1 MKIRSLFEAPDAR
14 PSLSFEFFP
23 PRSEGAEQRL
33 FASVKTL
40 CRFRPSFVS
49 ITYGAGGSTRDVTA
63 ALAERMQ
70 KEHGLVTMA
79 HLTCVG
85 ASRDELRAIARDL
98 RERGVENI
106 MALRGDPPR
115 GVPDFAPAP
124 DGLSYA
130 SDLIQFLRAEFDF
143 CIGAA
148 CYPQQHPQSVSV
160 DDDVARLA
168 DKVASGA
175 DFLVTQFVFEA
186 SEYFRFVARARDQGI
201 RVPILPGVVPLSDIE
216 AVLRMASR
224 CGARVP
230 AWIRDEL
237 TGLKAE
243 PERTARGLE
252 LTRALC
258 DALLR
263 GGAPGLHIYTRNQ
276 SDIGPVLDQL
286 EWPRGSGF
294 RDPRCGAVDSAES
307 MSLVG

>member
-1 MKIRSLFEAPDAR
+1 MKIRSLFEAPDAA

-23 PRSEGAEQRL
+23 PRSEEAEQRL

-63 ALAERMQ
+63 ELAERMQ

-85 ASRDELRAIARDL
+85 ASRGELRAIARDL
-98 RERGVENI
+98 RKRGVENV

-115 GVPDFAPAP
+115 GAGEFAPLP
-124 DGLSYA
+124 GGLSYA
-130 SDLIQFLRAEFDF
+130 SELVRLLRAEFDF
-143 CIGAA
+143 SIGAA
-148 CYPQQHPQSVSV
+148 CYPQTHPQSVSV

-186 SEYFRFVARARDQGI
+186 SEYFAFVARARDQGI
-201 RVPILPGVVPLSDIE
+201 RVPILPGVVPLSDID

-230 AWIRDEL
+230 SWIRDEL
-237 TGLKAE
+237 TALNTEAA
-243 PERTARGLE
+243 RAARGLE
-252 LTRALC
+252 LTRELC

-263 GGAPGLHIYTRNQ
+263 GGAPGLHVYTRNQ
-276 SDIGPVLDQL
+276 SDIVPVLDEL
-286 EWPRGSGF
+286 EWPRGSRF
-294 RDPRCGAVDSAES
+294 RAPRCGAVDSAES